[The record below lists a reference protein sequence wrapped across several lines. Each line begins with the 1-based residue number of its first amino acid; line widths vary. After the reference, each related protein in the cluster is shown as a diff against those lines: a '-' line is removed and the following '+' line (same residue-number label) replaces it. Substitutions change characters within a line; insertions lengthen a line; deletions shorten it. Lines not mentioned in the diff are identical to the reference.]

1 MTEALVVRTEG
12 LTKAY
17 GQRVALTDLCLEIGA
32 GEVFGYLGPNGAGKT
47 TTLRLLAGM
56 LRPTSGRAHVLGYDA
71 WRDSVEVHREMG
83 YLSGEPAL
91 YDRLTGREHAAYL
104 GFLRHH
110 VTHDRVEELSVRLDL
125 DLDRPA
131 RELSKGNKQ
140 KLALVLAM
148 MSTPTLLVLD
158 EPTGGLDPIA
168 QQKFHQILREHTD
181 GGGSVLLSSH
191 VLSEV
196 QRVADR
202 VGVLRLGRL
211 VAVERLDELRSK
223 SLHHVQAQF
232 GEPMALDAFSDVPGL
247 VDLSISDQTMTCS
260 APQSAL
266 DQLLKRFG
274 EHQVVDFECF
284 EASSRKPS
292 SPTTAVVAT
301 MLRSVLL
308 KTVRDQRRSLLAWA
322 VSILLLVM
330 MYGAFWPSIR
340 DQPSMND
347 YLTNL
352 PEALRSLFTM
362 SGADISTPT
371 GYVQIELLSFIG
383 PIVVILY
390 AVSAGNAAVAGEED
404 RHTMDLL
411 LANPISRTR
420 LVLDKVVRWSSASC

>member
-110 VTHDRVEELSVRLDL
+110 VTPDRVEELSVRLDL

-168 QQKFHQILREHTD
+168 QQEFHQILREHTD

-202 VGVLRLGRL
+202 
-211 VAVERLDELRSK
+211 
-223 SLHHVQAQF
+223 
-232 GEPMALDAFSDVPGL
+232 
-247 VDLSISDQTMTCS
+247 
-260 APQSAL
+260 
-266 DQLLKRFG
+266 
-274 EHQVVDFECF
+274 
-284 EASSRKPS
+284 
-292 SPTTAVVAT
+292 
-301 MLRSVLL
+301 
-308 KTVRDQRRSLLAWA
+308 WA
-322 VSILLLVM
+322 CC
-330 MYGAFWPSIR
+330 GWAGWWPSNGSTSCVASR
-340 DQPSMND
+340 C
-347 YLTNL
+347 
-352 PEALRSLFTM
+352 TM
-362 SGADISTPT
+362 S
-371 GYVQIELLSFIG
+371 
-383 PIVVILY
+383 
-390 AVSAGNAAVAGEED
+390 
-404 RHTMDLL
+404 RH
-411 LANPISRTR
+411 
-420 LVLDKVVRWSSASC
+420 SSASRWRSMRSPTCRAWLTSASVTRR

>member
-1 MTEALVVRTEG
+1 MIVMTVLRCRVLWAPNPAEPTHRPDELSDELSCDRAGPPAGPKSLSCADPRRHSRNMTEALVVRTEG

-83 YLSGEPAL
+83 YLSGEPVVQC
-91 YDRLTGREHAAYL
+91 RLTGREHAAYL

-110 VTHDRVEELSVRLDL
+110 VTPDRVEELSVRLDL

-196 QRVADR
+196 QRVADT
-202 VGVLRLGRL
+202 VGVLRSGRL

-223 SLHHVQAQF
+223 SLHHVQAHF
-232 GEPMALDAFSDVPGL
+232 SEPVALEAFSGVPGL
-247 VDLSISDQTMTCS
+247 VDLSISDHTLT
-260 APQSAL
+260 
-266 DQLLKRFG
+266 
-274 EHQVVDFECF
+274 
-284 EASSRKPS
+284 SSRP
-292 SPTTAVVAT
+292 
-301 MLRSVLL
+301 
-308 KTVRDQRRSLLAWA
+308 
-322 VSILLLVM
+322 
-330 MYGAFWPSIR
+330 
-340 DQPSMND
+340 
-347 YLTNL
+347 
-352 PEALRSLFTM
+352 
-362 SGADISTPT
+362 
-371 GYVQIELLSFIG
+371 
-383 PIVVILY
+383 
-390 AVSAGNAAVAGEED
+390 
-404 RHTMDLL
+404 
-411 LANPISRTR
+411 
-420 LVLDKVVRWSSASC
+420 